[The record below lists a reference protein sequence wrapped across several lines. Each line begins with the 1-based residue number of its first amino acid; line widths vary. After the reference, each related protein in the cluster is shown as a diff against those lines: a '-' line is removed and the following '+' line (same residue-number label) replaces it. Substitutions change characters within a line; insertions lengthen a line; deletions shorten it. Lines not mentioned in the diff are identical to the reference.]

1 MVDQNKTYT
10 FIKDGVY
17 YFSKRVPKDLHS
29 HYQTNRLVLCLHTRS
44 ASKASFSARSCLAKL
59 EDYWL
64 KLRLSEMEVPAS
76 HRLVVSAADTSQA
89 ITLNEALD
97 LYLRL
102 KGHNKQKQFEVTATR
117 HIQYVVKCLRNRPID
132 LYSTADGSAFRDW
145 MVNKGLSGSSVK
157 RTFSSIKAI
166 VNLAISESGLTC
178 KNAFGG
184 VYMPDRSD
192 SVKRSPISNPS
203 LIIVKSE
210 CIRIDDDLR
219 WLIALIGD
227 SGLRLS
233 EAVGL
238 IKEDIV
244 IDDGVPYINVRA
256 HTWRPLKTAASERIV
271 PLVGMSAWSARRLL
285 SQVEGN
291 YCFPRYA
298 STSGC
303 RSNSASAAL
312 NKWLKK
318 QAGSDAT
325 VHGFRHSIRDR
336 LRNVEAPTDLIDQI
350 GGWSVQSIGQG
361 YGDGYNINKL
371 YEWMQK
377 IEIN

>member
-1 MVDQNKTYT
+1 M
-10 FIKDGVY
+10 
-17 YFSKRVPKDLHS
+17 
-29 HYQTNRLVLCLHTRS
+29 
-44 ASKASFSARSCLAKL
+44 
-59 EDYWL
+59 
-64 KLRLSEMEVPAS
+64 
-76 HRLVVSAADTSQA
+76 
-89 ITLNEALD
+89 
-97 LYLRL
+97 
-102 KGHNKQKQFEVTATR
+102 
-117 HIQYVVKCLRNRPID
+117 
-132 LYSTADGSAFRDW
+132 
-145 MVNKGLSGSSVK
+145 
-157 RTFSSIKAI
+157 
-166 VNLAISESGLTC
+166 
-178 KNAFGG
+178 
-184 VYMPDRSD
+184 
-192 SVKRSPISNPS
+192 
-203 LIIVKSE
+203 
-210 CIRIDDDLR
+210 
-219 WLIALIGD
+219 
-227 SGLRLS
+227 S

-291 YCFPRYA
+291 NCFPRYA

-318 QAGSDAT
+318 QVGSDAT